1 MTPDDP
7 RHGSWRGYCAHR
19 YAGEKACEA
28 CLRAAARY
36 DATLRLERLRGMPSR
51 RIPAVGV
58 ARRVQALV
66 ALGWSFQQ
74 IAARIGVDH
83 GLPCRWARSTG
94 WVTRSTQERVGRLF
108 EELCMTPPPQ
118 DTPRLRR
125 EATYARTVA
134 RKHGWLP
141 PLAWDDI
148 DNPDEQP
155 TLGTPDVDDPE
166 AVDPAVVLR
175 ILSGE
180 WRLPATNAERRAV
193 VAKWTGE
200 LNDLARLTGWR
211 VHRYTQ
217 PRHEGT
223 AA

>member
-19 YAGEKACEA
+19 YAGEKACDA

-66 ALGWSFQQ
+66 ALGWSFRQ

-83 GLPCRWARSTG
+83 GLPCRWARSTN
-94 WVTRSTQERVGRLF
+94 WVTRSTHERVSALF
-108 EELCMTPPPQ
+108 EELCMTPPPTS
-118 DTPRLRR
+118 TPRLRR

-155 TLGTPDVDDPE
+155 SLGASDDMDDVDP
-166 AVDPAVVLR
+166 VVVQR
-175 ILSGE
+175 ILNGD

-193 VAKWTGE
+193 VAAYDGN
-200 LNDLARLTGWR
+200 LNELARRTGWK
-211 VHRYTQ
+211 VDRYTQ